1 MKSIHGEVLVLE
13 KLQAST
19 CTFTKS
25 NFSPW
30 VFFTLFN
37 LCKWCQSEQKASNL
51 IKLGQVFQINALEL
65 LAVESLNFTNT
76 NRKSTITIYL
86 QMDNKQEHP
95 FVSGKEEGELT
106 TNNSWMQANKFRN
119 TYWPIKL

>member
-1 MKSIHGEVLVLE
+1 MLFANQYHLYNLKNVKSIHGGVLVLE

-19 CTFTKS
+19 CTFTKI
-25 NFSPW
+25 NFLHGCFSRCLICANGAK
-30 VFFTLFN
+30 V
-37 LCKWCQSEQKASNL
+37 SKASNL

-65 LAVESLNFTNT
+65 LAVEILNFPNT

-86 QMDNKQEHP
+86 QMDNKQDHP

-106 TNNSWMQANKFRN
+106 TNNS
-119 TYWPIKL
+119 